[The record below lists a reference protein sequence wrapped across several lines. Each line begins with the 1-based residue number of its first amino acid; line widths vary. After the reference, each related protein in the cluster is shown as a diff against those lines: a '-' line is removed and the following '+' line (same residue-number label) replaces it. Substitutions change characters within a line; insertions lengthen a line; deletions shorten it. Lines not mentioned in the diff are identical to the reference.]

1 MNFQLKNTFIKTQC
15 ITLSNTNLVKT
26 LVKGLIK
33 NPKKS
38 LSFNQNKYKQRDG
51 RKKNL
56 SIQSF

>member
-1 MNFQLKNTFIKTQC
+1 MHHIIKHKLGKNSCKRT
-15 ITLSNTNLVKT
+15 
-26 LVKGLIK
+26 K

>member
-1 MNFQLKNTFIKTQC
+1 MNFQLKNTFIKIQC